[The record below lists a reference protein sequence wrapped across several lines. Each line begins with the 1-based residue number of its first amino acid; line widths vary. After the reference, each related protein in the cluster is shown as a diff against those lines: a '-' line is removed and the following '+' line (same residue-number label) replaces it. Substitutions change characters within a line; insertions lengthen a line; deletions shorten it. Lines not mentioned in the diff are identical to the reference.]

1 MATSNNYKFLIWQE
15 SIDDEHMKL
24 HLVRR
29 HKNNFRQVHKHF
41 KNNDE
46 CWYYNFNIADN
57 IRPSHEIKK
66 LVIDNFRG
74 KDYKINDF
82 NIIINKSISNELK
95 TLIENHFQK

>member
-46 CWYYNFNIADN
+46 YF
-57 IRPSHEIKK
+57 
-66 LVIDNFRG
+66 
-74 KDYKINDF
+74 
-82 NIIINKSISNELK
+82 
-95 TLIENHFQK
+95 